1 MAVLVTGSVAVD
13 HIMIFEDHFK
23 NHFVGDKLEKLNVAF
38 HVPSMSKQYG
48 GTGANIAYNLC
59 RLGVEPILLAAVGP
73 DLGAYAAWMD
83 RSGVRR
89 DHLRVLEDEYTAAC
103 FITTDQSNNQIISFH
118 PGAMDRAHEARVADV
133 RVPFDAAIVSPNGRQ
148 AMLDY
153 SRDLKSLA
161 AGASRDS
168 KSLAAGASR
177 DSKSPAAGASR
188 GVPFIF
194 DPGQG
199 LPILDKAAL
208 LEGLTGATIY
218 IVNEYEWE
226 LTREK
231 TGLDEDGIAERV
243 GALIVTRGEDGSL
256 LRRGGLDAGL
266 SLEALRTEIRPV
278 KAEKAVDPT
287 GCGDSYR
294 AGLLYALANRLPLEK
309 GARLG
314 SLMGAL
320 KVARRGPQSIDLDFA
335 AIRERF
341 RVEYGESL

>member
-73 DLGAYAAWMD
+73 DLGAYARWMD
-83 RSGVRR
+83 ESGVRR

-103 FITTDQSNNQIISFH
+103 FITTDLSNNQIISFH

-153 SRDLKSLA
+153 CRDLKSLA
-161 AGASRDS
+161 AGAR
-168 KSLAAGASR
+168 
-177 DSKSPAAGASR
+177 P
-188 GVPFIF
+188 VPFIF

-231 TGLDEDGIAERV
+231 TGLDERGIAERV
-243 GALIVTRGEDGSL
+243 GALIVTRGEDGSTL
-256 LRRGGLDAGL
+256 HRGGLDAGL
-266 SLEALRTEIRPV
+266 ALSSARTEIRPV
-278 KAEKAVDPT
+278 KAERAVDPT

-294 AGLLYALANRLPLEK
+294 AGLLYALANRLPLEQ

-320 KVARRGPQSIDLDFA
+320 KVARRGPQSIELDLA
-335 AIRERF
+335 AIRERY
-341 RVEYGESL
+341 RAEYGESL

>member
-13 HIMIFEDHFK
+13 HIMIFQDHFK
-23 NHFVGDKLEKLNVAF
+23 NHFMADKLEKLNVAF
-38 HVPSMSKQYG
+38 HVPSMSKQFG

-59 RLGVEPILLAAVGP
+59 RLGIEPILLAAVGP

-83 RSGVRR
+83 KSGVRR
-89 DHLRVLEDEYTAAC
+89 DHLHVLEDEYTAAC
-103 FITTDQSNNQIISFH
+103 FITTDQANNQIISFH
-118 PGAMDRAHEARVADV
+118 PGAMDRAHEATLAGVGA
-133 RVPFDAAIVSPNGRQ
+133 PFDAAIVSPNGRQ

-153 SRDLKSLA
+153 CRDLKSRNLKSGDRKS
-161 AGASRDS
+161 GA
-168 KSLAAGASR
+168 
-177 DSKSPAAGASR
+177 
-188 GVPFIF
+188 VPFIF

-199 LPILDKAAL
+199 LPILDKQAL
-208 LEGLTGATIY
+208 LDSLTGATIY

-243 GALIVTRGEDGSL
+243 GALIVTRGEDGSVV
-256 LRRGGLDAGL
+256 RRGGLDVGIR
-266 SLEALRTEIRPV
+266 LEAARTPIRPV
-278 KAEKAVDPT
+278 RAEKAIDPT

-294 AGLLYALANRLPLEK
+294 AGLLYALAHKLPLEH

-320 KVARRGPQSIDLDFA
+320 KVARQGPQSIELDLA
-335 AIRERF
+335 AIRDRF
-341 RVEYGESL
+341 RAEYGESL

>member
-1 MAVLVTGSVAVD
+1 
-13 HIMIFEDHFK
+13 
-23 NHFVGDKLEKLNVAF
+23 
-38 HVPSMSKQYG
+38 
-48 GTGANIAYNLC
+48 
-59 RLGVEPILLAAVGP
+59 
-73 DLGAYAAWMD
+73 
-83 RSGVRR
+83 
-89 DHLRVLEDEYTAAC
+89 
-103 FITTDQSNNQIISFH
+103 
-118 PGAMDRAHEARVADV
+118 
-133 RVPFDAAIVSPNGRQ
+133 
-148 AMLDY
+148 
-153 SRDLKSLA
+153 
-161 AGASRDS
+161 
-168 KSLAAGASR
+168 
-177 DSKSPAAGASR
+177 
-188 GVPFIF
+188 VPFIF

-243 GALIVTRGEDGSL
+243 GALIVTRGEEGSL

-266 SLEALRTEIRPV
+266 SLGALRTEIRPV

-294 AGLLYALANRLPLEK
+294 AGLLYALANRLPLEQ

-320 KVARRGPQSIDLDFA
+320 KVARRGPQSIELDLA
-335 AIRERF
+335 AIRERY
-341 RVEYGESL
+341 RAEYGESL

>member
-1 MAVLVTGSVAVD
+1 MPVLVTGSVAVD
-13 HIMIFEDHFK
+13 HIMIFQDHFK

-48 GTGANIAYNLC
+48 GTGANIAYNLS
-59 RLGVEPILLAAVGP
+59 RLGIEPILLAAVGP

-83 RSGVRR
+83 ASGVSRA
-89 DHLRVLEDEYTAAC
+89 HLRVLEDEYTAAC

-118 PGAMDRAHEARVADV
+118 PGAMDRAHEARIADV
-133 RVPFDAAIVSPNGRQ
+133 RAPFDAAIVSPNGRQ

-153 SRDLKSLA
+153 ARDLKARDL
-161 AGASRDS
+161 ASR
-168 KSLAAGASR
+168 AAKTGA
-177 DSKSPAAGASR
+177 
-188 GVPFIF
+188 VPFIF

-199 LPILDKAAL
+199 LPILDKVAL
-208 LEGLTGATIY
+208 LEALTGASIY

-243 GALIVTRGEDGSL
+243 GALIVTRGEDGSI
-256 LRRGGLDAGL
+256 LRRGGLETGL
-266 SLEALRTEIRPV
+266 ALEAARTEIRPV
-278 KAEKAVDPT
+278 KAEQAVDPT

-294 AGLLYALANRLPLEK
+294 AGLLYALANRLPLER

-320 KVARRGPQSIDLDFA
+320 KVARTGPQSIDLALD
-335 AIRERF
+335 AIRERY

>member
-13 HIMIFEDHFK
+13 HIMIFQDHFK
-23 NHFVGDKLEKLNVAF
+23 NHFMADKLEKLNVSF
-38 HVPSMSKQYG
+38 HVPSMSKQFG

-59 RLGVEPILLAAVGP
+59 RLGIEPILLAAVGP

-83 RSGVRR
+83 KNGVRR

-118 PGAMDRAHEARVADV
+118 PGAMDRAHEARIADV
-133 RVPFDAAIVSPNGRQ
+133 RAPFDAAIVSPNGRQ

-153 SRDLKSLA
+153 CRDLKC
-161 AGASRDS
+161 RDL
-168 KSLAAGASR
+168 KT
-177 DSKSPAAGASR
+177 K

-199 LPILDKAAL
+199 LPILDKQAL
-208 LEGLTGATIY
+208 LDALTGATIY

-243 GALIVTRGEDGSL
+243 GALIVTRGEDGSI
-256 LRRGGLDAGL
+256 LRRGGLDAEIR
-266 SLEALRTEIRPV
+266 LEAARTEVRPV
-278 KAEKAVDPT
+278 RAEKAIDPT

-294 AGLLYALANRLPLEK
+294 AGLLYALSHKLPLEQ
-309 GARLG
+309 GVRLG

-320 KVARRGPQSIDLDFA
+320 KVARKGPQSIDLNLA
-335 AIRERF
+335 AIRERY
-341 RVEYGESL
+341 RAEYGESL